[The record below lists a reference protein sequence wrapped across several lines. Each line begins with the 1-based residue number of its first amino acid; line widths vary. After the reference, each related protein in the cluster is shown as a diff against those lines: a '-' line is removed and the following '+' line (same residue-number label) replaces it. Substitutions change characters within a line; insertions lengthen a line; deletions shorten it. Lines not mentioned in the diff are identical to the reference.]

1 MYNFKYVTTFS
12 LKPENKPK
20 NVEYFAIYIV
30 KVFRY
35 FNIAYRYKYSKKII
49 YFEEVLCAKN

>member
-1 MYNFKYVTTFS
+1 MYNFKYVTNFF

-20 NVEYFAIYIV
+20 NLEYFAIYIV
-30 KVFRY
+30 IVFRY
-35 FNIAYRYKYSKKII
+35 FDVAYRYKYSKKII